1 MFKLFSTRLSKVQF
15 AAFLAASSTAFILS
29 ACAGGVGE
37 ETNTIADASSPDNP
51 SDTPQVSELPDLD
64 KIISDSSSIP
74 APDLELDSQK
84 VVIDPWDSQPTPST
98 TVPLGVDFRGVLYNT
113 DGEILSVALELPT
126 ETRETTTDST
136 GFFTLENVPDGTYPL
151 IVSSENTDVAY
162 LLQNEKSSQ
171 MLLGPVSSA
180 KISSI
185 TASDLKAPSVKNIF
199 YNDEMPSV
207 GNPEIDP
214 SEPDSSSKSDSS
226 KQGGYGDGSSV
237 AYLTVDGGAVIKVA
251 TNNLP
256 KDLYYGLVKRW
267 NNEIANASTEND
279 IVGIFYSLTEW
290 TIEVK
295 FELSS
300 IDMAGVYRRNIFG
313 QFDEENSLFSLALI
327 KGECGTS
334 SPALAFY
341 VGNSNKFSCKSSVIS
356 GVLVDAGQTISVTVT
371 YDGSMISLY
380 KNGFLVA
387 YSFVDY
393 KFIPE
398 SSLPPFVFGDSDLDL
413 KLDEV
418 RLGNKTI
425 NSADVLYRY
434 YQ

>member
-98 TVPLGVDFRGVLYNT
+98 TVPLGVDFRGILYNT

-126 ETRETTTDST
+126 ETLETTTDST
-136 GFFTLENVPDGTYPL
+136 GFFMLENVPDGTYPL

-171 MLLGPVSSA
+171 MLLGPVSSSVV
-180 KISSI
+180 SSI
-185 TASDLKAPSVKNIF
+185 KASDLKAPSVKNIY
-199 YNDEMPSV
+199 YNDEIPST
-207 GNPEIDP
+207 GNPEADS
-214 SEPDSSSKSDSS
+214 SEPDSVIRNDSITV
-226 KQGGYGDGSSV
+226 KGYGNSV
-237 AYLTVDGGAVIKVA
+237 VYLTVNGGAVVKA
-251 TNNLP
+251 AANNLP

-267 NNEIANASTEND
+267 NSNIANASTENE
-279 IVGIFYSLTEW
+279 IVGTFYSLTEW

-334 SPALAFY
+334 APALAFY

-356 GVLVDAGQTISVTVT
+356 GVQVDAGQTISVTAT
-371 YDGSMISLY
+371 YDGSKLSLY